1 MKQTAVEWL
10 LRELV
15 KFDNGGSEYFSD
27 IAIKNHATRMHKEK
41 IIEAFNNGMGYMWN
55 NTDCENYK
63 GKQYYKETYG
73 E

>member
-10 LRELV
+10 YV
-15 KFDNGGSEYFSD
+15 KMFEKKGRITKEEYD
-27 IAIKNHATRMHKEK
+27 QAKQMEKEQM
-41 IIEAFNNGMGYMWN
+41 IEAFNNGMEYMWN

-63 GKQYYKETYG
+63 GNQYYKETYG